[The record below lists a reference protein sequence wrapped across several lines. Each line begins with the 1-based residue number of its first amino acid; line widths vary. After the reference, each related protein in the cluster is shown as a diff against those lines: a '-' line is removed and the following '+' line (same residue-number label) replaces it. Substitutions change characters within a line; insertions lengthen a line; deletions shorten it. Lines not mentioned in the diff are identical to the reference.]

1 MIVHTNVK
9 TKKWAVILLLGNRPK
24 PHRYPATVN
33 GIFVLLDQGA
43 LTLPLFPNQRT
54 SCRWTQRTQSYRLH
68 L

>member
-1 MIVHTNVK
+1 MNLIP
-9 TKKWAVILLLGNRPK
+9 KKWAVILLLGNRPK
-24 PHRYPATVN
+24 PHRPVATPD

-54 SCRWTQRTQSYRLH
+54 NCRWTQQTQSYRLH